1 MSYIVYVVFVSIY
14 FFFSSRRR
22 HTRCAL
28 VTGVQTCALP
38 ISTLKVAGSKLNSN
52 AHFSPMVCIADL
64 PELSLPARSS
74 VDQVRAGPPVRRS
87 HLLPCGRFS
96 ASSDLSSN
104 HTPRLWRRV
113 RHPLPNARRLVR
125 FLHSFQRLPRPP
137 PFQSRPFP
145 WHL

>member
-74 VDQVRAGPPVRRS
+74 VDQVRAVPQVRSS

-96 ASSDLSSN
+96 ASSALSSY
-104 HTPRLWRRV
+104 HIHRLSPRRR
-113 RHPLPNARRLVR
+113 HHFPNARR
-125 FLHSFQRLPRPP
+125 RLPFYPTLLTLAHHNTLQR
-137 PFQSRPFP
+137 Q
-145 WHL
+145 